1 MKPKSKA
8 MGRIACLL
16 SASIA
21 SLLRGAGSFDEHPY
35 SLSAS
40 FKTPMDTLAGLTDWA
55 QGINYVYAIT
65 TIVVAIVFLAVSIP
79 LVYAIRRFRVS
90 DEEWGTLPPPKQ
102 VHGNAILEFTWT
114 IIPVSLLL
122 FIAVPTWQIIFRQP
136 EKHQVPANAMRI
148 EVIGHQWWWEFRYP
162 ELGITTANEL
172 HLPEKTPVYFEISSA
187 DVIHSFWVPQFG
199 GKMDALP
206 GKGAENHLFFT
217 TPVLQHSE
225 KKGGEYYQ
233 GQCAELCGL
242 SHALMRFEAVLH
254 EKAEFQR
261 WATVFHNP
269 PVVQTALEKK
279 GEQVFM
285 QCMSCHTI
293 EKTPSADLEKQLL
306 AMTPPVHK
314 AGPNLTDFGSRRM
327 MAAGTRHNTA
337 ENFHDWVHDPSSIKP
352 GSKMVS
358 LGLPQADIEAVAAYL
373 RYSTAKTY

>member
-1 MKPKSKA
+1 MFSP
-8 MGRIACLL
+8 L
-16 SASIA
+16 SW
-21 SLLRGAGSFDEHPY
+21 AGPFDEHPY

-40 FKTPMDTLAGLTDWA
+40 FKTPMDTLAGLTDWG
-55 QGINYVYAIT
+55 QGINYVYGITAI
-65 TIVVAIVFLAVSIP
+65 IVGIVFLAVSLP
-79 LVYAIRRFRVS
+79 LIYAIRRFRVR
-90 DEEWGTLPPPKQ
+90 DEDLATLPIPKQ
-102 VHGNAILEFTWT
+102 VHGNALLEFTWT
-114 IIPVSLLL
+114 IIPVILLL

-136 EKHQVPANAMRI
+136 EKHQIPKGSMRI

-187 DVIHSFWVPQFG
+187 DVIHSFWIPQFG
-199 GKMDALP
+199 GKLDALP
-206 GKGAENHLFFT
+206 GRGAENFLFLT
-217 TPVLQHSE
+217 TPTLQNPE
-225 KKGGEYYQ
+225 KSGGEYYQ

-242 SHALMRFEAVLH
+242 SHALMRFEAVVH
-254 EKAEFQR
+254 KKAEFER

-293 EKTPSADLEKQLL
+293 SKTPSEDIEKQML
-306 AMTPPVHK
+306 ATTPPIHK

-327 MAAGTRHNTA
+327 MAAGTRKNTA
-337 ENFHDWVHDPSSIKP
+337 ENFHDWVNDPASIKP
-352 GSKMVS
+352 GSRMVS
-358 LGLPQADIEAVAAYL
+358 LGLPKADIEAVAAYL